1 MPSIPHKAPRASG
14 GSVVTQA
21 QSLLYA
27 VMMGGL
33 ARGLYVTV
41 DALVCA
47 SSLFRSETTAT
58 ASPGH
63 AKPASSHRVTLA
75 ALEPGAIKPR
85 RSLHDACREN
95 ESTPLAWLRG
105 RLRSSARFRTDQ
117 CAGSRPCP
125 PGVPDGRTP
134 CFPTPALRT
143 GGGTGS
149 GIAPSTCLYR
159 TPLAACPAQPST
171 LLPPV
176 QQQAAAAA
184 APTPIAKQQPR
195 HATHHGL
202 RRLLLLRRRAA
213 PRARRAGAG
222 ERAKP
227 LGRDSDIFMYRG
239 DTPFCSDECRH
250 EQIQLDTVRAR
261 RDASRSTGRRQRY
274 PSSGTNSPN
283 GRHQE
288 SGKVSVAR
296 SPPAT
301 RVYA

>member
-47 SSLFRSETTAT
+47 SSLFRSETAAT

-95 ESTPLAWLRG
+95 EPTPLAWLRG
-105 RLRSSARFRTDQ
+105 RLRSSARFRTGQ
-117 CAGSRPCP
+117 CAGSGSRPCP

-149 GIAPSTCLYR
+149 GIALPVSRRPVSASRLPARVYIELHW
-159 TPLAACPAQPST
+159 PPAQLNRAHSF
-171 LLPPV
+171 LQYSSR
-176 QQQAAAAA
+176 QQQ
-184 APTPIAKQQPR
+184 QQPSSS
-195 HATHHGL
+195 HAT
-202 RRLLLLRRRAA
+202 
-213 PRARRAGAG
+213 PRTMVCAGFFFFDA
-222 ERAKP
+222 EP
-227 LGRDSDIFMYRG
+227 LIF
-239 DTPFCSDECRH
+239 S
-250 EQIQLDTVRAR
+250 
-261 RDASRSTGRRQRY
+261 
-274 PSSGTNSPN
+274 
-283 GRHQE
+283 
-288 SGKVSVAR
+288 
-296 SPPAT
+296 
-301 RVYA
+301 